1 MSHSQ
6 FRWLLVMPSSVWPYA
21 LETAK
26 FYIYIYMDERKAGKW
41 KAEAAPF
48 RSRPQAGWNGA
59 GWGSRGRA
67 SGGAIARA
75 RAGGRGDAVRW
86 FRVRGRWYPHAASCA
101 LSLGRRGL
109 ASGVGLWRG
118 DGIHQRRSLWK
129 AELGLKRTRN
139 STESNARLSF
149 MGLRRQRV

>member
-1 MSHSQ
+1 MSQSQ

-21 LETAK
+21 LETVK
-26 FYIYIYMDERKAGKW
+26 FYIYIYMDERQAGKW

-48 RSRPQAGWNGA
+48 RSRPQAGWNRS

-67 SGGAIARA
+67 SGGAIAPA

-86 FRVRGRWYPHAASCA
+86 FRVRGRWSPHAASCA

-109 ASGVGLWRG
+109 ASGVGRWRG
-118 DGIHQRRSLWK
+118 DGVSEDSQPQRAVR
-129 AELGLKRTRN
+129 RN
-139 STESNARLSF
+139 EVDPADFLEPSRGRGGTLALSS
-149 MGLRRQRV
+149 